1 MMLKC
6 KRRDASLVTV
16 AAKNAELSEWT
27 IGCRRMQ
34 KRVHFS
40 KASRS
45 AKSSLPTG
53 SWRTLFKYCHP
64 HTERSHREF
73 YISPMSDQFVRT
85 D

>member
-45 AKSSLPTG
+45 AESS
-53 SWRTLFKYCHP
+53 
-64 HTERSHREF
+64 
-73 YISPMSDQFVRT
+73 
-85 D
+85 